1 MDMTDLWA
9 VDHEW
14 GDLAARLARAFDD
27 AFGVKPTAI
36 GGPSNG
42 VMRLLIHTDDVTRLI
57 DALREVAK

>member
-14 GDLAARLARAFDD
+14 GDLASLLARAFDD

-42 VMRLLIHTDDVTRLI
+42 VMRVLIHCDDVSSLI

>member
-1 MDMTDLWA
+1 MDMTDLWD
-9 VDHEW
+9 VNHEW
-14 GDLAARLARAFDD
+14 GDRASLLARAFDD

-42 VMRLLIHTDDVTRLI
+42 VMRLLIHTDDVSRLI